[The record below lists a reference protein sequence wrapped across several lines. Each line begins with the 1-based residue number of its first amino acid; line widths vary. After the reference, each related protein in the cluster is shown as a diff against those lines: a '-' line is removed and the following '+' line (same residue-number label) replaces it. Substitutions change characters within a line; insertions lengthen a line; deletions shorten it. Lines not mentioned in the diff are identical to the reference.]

1 MNEDGQTALHL
12 AAKQDAYLTWDV
24 LSHGLDINIRNV
36 NSETPLMCAVNAKNV
51 DTVTILLKNHA
62 DINAIDDQQ
71 ATCLH
76 LAASK
81 DESGS
86 MARLLLRH
94 NPDIE
99 IMDGMGLTSLFL
111 AAFNGN
117 DAVVHQLLRF
127 GAEAEAKESDGV
139 IYHEPK
145 SEFHRKSIIGA
156 RVPCRF

>member
-12 AAKQDAYLTWDV
+12 TAKQDAYLTWDV

-36 NSETPLMCAVNAKNV
+36 NSETPLMCAVIAENV

-62 DINAIDDQQ
+62 DINTIDDQQ

-86 MARLLLRH
+86 MTQLLLRH

-99 IMDGMGLTSLFL
+99 IMNDMGLTPLFL
-111 AAFNGN
+111 AAFKGN
-117 DAVVHQLLRF
+117 DAVV
-127 GAEAEAKESDGV
+127 
-139 IYHEPK
+139 Y
-145 SEFHRKSIIGA
+145 
-156 RVPCRF
+156 